1 MPELLEEF
9 LPRLPELQ
17 MTQNRLQRL
26 VKTACKRQRG
36 LMLLMEDVHN
46 EHNLAAISRSCDA
59 FGVQQVAFTLENPD
73 HFNPSRIPQVTAR
86 GAAKWL
92 DYRIFTD
99 GTTNALQTLH
109 SEGWHLLAT
118 SLHPGAR
125 PLHTVDFTQYEKLVL
140 MVGNEHAGLSPAALE
155 HADQSIYIPM
165 QGFTQSFNVSVAAA
179 LCLYEITRQ
188 RNASPVDFRIS
199 LEDARSLVEDFLQ
212 R

>member
-1 MPELLEEF
+1 MTEK
-9 LPRLPELQ
+9 RLK
-17 MTQNRLQRL
+17 RL
-26 VKTACKRQRG
+26 VKTARKRQRG

-59 FGVQQVAFTLENPD
+59 FGVQKVAFTLENPD
-73 HFNPSRIPQVTAR
+73 HFNPKRIPQVTAR

-92 DYRIFTD
+92 DYRIFSD
-99 GTTNALQTLH
+99 GTANALQTLK
-109 SEGWHLLAT
+109 SEGWHIVAT
-118 SLHPGAR
+118 SLRPGAT

-140 MVGNEHAGLSPAALE
+140 MVGNEHEGLSPAALE
-155 HADQSIYIPM
+155 HADGAVYIPM

-188 RNASPVDFRIS
+188 RNASPIDFRIS
-199 LEDARSLVEDFLQ
+199 LEESRALAEDFLT

>member
-1 MPELLEEF
+1 MSELFEEF

-17 MTQNRLQRL
+17 MTEKRLKRL
-26 VKTACKRQRG
+26 VKTARKRQRG

-59 FGVQQVAFTLENPD
+59 FAVQNVAFTLENPD
-73 HFNPSRIPQVTAR
+73 NFDSTRIPKVTAS

-99 GTTNALQTLH
+99 GTTNALETLK
-109 SEGWHLLAT
+109 SEGWHILAT
-118 SLHPGAR
+118 SLRPGAKSI
-125 PLHTVDFTQYEKLVL
+125 HAMDFTQYEKLVL

-155 HADQSIYIPM
+155 HADGAVYIPM
-165 QGFTQSFNVSVAAA
+165 HGFTQSFNVSVASA

-199 LEDARSLVEDFLQ
+199 LEEARILAEDFL
-212 R
+212 RR